1 MSMKEHEI
9 LMCPVKWIKTGEDAL
24 GNPTRYELRTVGDS
38 CGKGD
43 NVICY
48 RNAHV
53 IIRKKNKTTWAT
65 HVTAL
70 TSETAG
76 QTKKDVE
83 DELGIVSIPSDEYD
97 KLTEK
102 GN

>member
-9 LMCPVKWIKTGEDAL
+9 LLCPVAWILVSEDAKSNPLSYELYATGES
-24 GNPTRYELRTVGDS
+24 G
-38 CGKGD
+38 
-43 NVICY
+43 ICY
-48 RNAHV
+48 HGVLKYEGRPITV
-53 IIRKKNKTTWAT
+53 YRKRKGVWMSR
-65 HVTAL
+65 VTAL
-70 TSETAG
+70 TSDSAE

-83 DELGIVSIPSDEYD
+83 SQLGIVSIPADEYD